1 MKRNFVIAAIT
12 AAALIGGGTY
22 TAAVA
27 LSSDHGQDGTD
38 AAPVVPVVTATPTA
52 SDGASDDNGGDR
64 DDRDGKDDDAGDD
77 TTVAPAP
84 PRTTDPT
91 PSTPSAPRGNLSA
104 AQAVAAA
111 LAAHPGAVS
120 SIERDDDSAAD
131 RWEIDLLGKDNR
143 WVELRVDAA
152 SGTVRVVPDDDGT
165 DDDADDRAALRAAT
179 VDVRRAMS
187 AALASVPG
195 TVTSAEL
202 DDDRGGPW
210 EVEVRGKDGRT
221 HELNV
226 HAKTATVT
234 VDRDDDSDDGDDD

>member
-27 LSSDHGQDGTD
+27 LSSDHGQDGKD

-52 SDGASDDNGGDR
+52 SDGAPDDNGGDR
-64 DDRDGKDDDAGDD
+64 DGRDDGAGDD
-77 TTVAPAP
+77 STVTPAP
-84 PRTTDPT
+84 PMTVSPT
-91 PSTPSAPRGNLSA
+91 PSATPSAPRASLSA
-104 AQAVAAA
+104 AQAVAVA
-111 LAAHPGAVS
+111 LAARPGAVS
-120 SIERDDDSAAD
+120 SVERDDDGAAGAE

-143 WVELRVDAA
+143 WVELKVDAA
-152 SGTVRVVPDDDGT
+152 DGSVRVDRNADTAD

-179 VDVRRAMS
+179 VDVRRAIS

-210 EVEVRGKDGRT
+210 EVDVRGKDGRT

-226 HAKTATVT
+226 NSRTGAVT
-234 VDRDDDSDDGDDD
+234 VGSDDDGDDD

>member
-22 TAAVA
+22 TAALA
-27 LSSDHGQDGTD
+27 LSSDHGQDGKD

-52 SDGASDDNGGDR
+52 SSGAPDDSGDDRGGR
-64 DDRDGKDDDAGDD
+64 DDDTGDD
-77 TTVAPAP
+77 TTVTPAP
-84 PRTTDPT
+84 PRTTAPT
-91 PSTPSAPRGNLSA
+91 PTATPSAPRAGLSA
-104 AQAVAAA
+104 AQAVAVA

-120 SIERDDDSAAD
+120 SVEQDDHAAD

-152 SGTVRVVPDDDGT
+152 GGTVRVVPDDDGVD

-179 VDVRRAMS
+179 VDAQRAMS

-210 EVEVRGKDGRT
+210 EVDVRGKDGRT

-226 HAKTATVT
+226 HARTGAVT
-234 VDRDDDSDDGDDD
+234 VDRDDDGDDD